1 MKIVNW
7 YRNLKIKNKLLLL
20 LIALILFISI
30 SSVFALQIS
39 YKIYDEQL
47 INQSSVIL
55 KLYSTNIES
64 ELRKMEALTFSI
76 LSDPKVQS
84 YLKHIYAE
92 ESSYERTMAV
102 SAMTQRLMAEAQA
115 ESYISSMG
123 FIDNDEIA
131 YGVGR
136 QTKLMDDSEKKRLI
150 SAAREHKGGIT
161 WLKSSGEDNIIIA
174 AREIR
179 AIENMESL
187 AVLFIRIDLDNLINR
202 YISMES
208 TYKPNLQIL
217 SNNKIIYDNTDD
229 LQFDI
234 NEFFKNRVRSYYV
247 DNINDE
253 KYLIYYGT
261 STYTDWT
268 YVNILPYDNIFQNI
282 SKMRTT
288 MIVILVLLL
297 MATSFIGT
305 RFANSITRPIIMLS
319 SKMEKVRDGNFDL
332 SPSDSNNIYHN
343 DEIGQLNHDFNV
355 MINRINSLINENYV
369 KQLLIKETELK
380 ALQSQINPHFLYNT
394 LASINGLAKMNG
406 QQKISA
412 MVKSLSNLLRGAIR
426 NKEIVITIREEIN
439 LLKDYITIQKIRYG
453 ERLDFS
459 MEADEEILDC
469 SILKLTLQP
478 IVENSIT
485 HGLENL
491 TGPCKISVT
500 AKRIQDLIRIEV
512 TDNGP
517 GISEDILTKLRNME
531 IESKGFGIG
540 LSNID
545 KRTKLIFGE
554 KYGLVFESELRKETT
569 VGIEL
574 PVVENMRVSPD
585 TISL

>member
-1 MKIVNW
+1 
-7 YRNLKIKNKLLLL
+7 
-20 LIALILFISI
+20 
-30 SSVFALQIS
+30 
-39 YKIYDEQL
+39 
-47 INQSSVIL
+47 
-55 KLYSTNIES
+55 
-64 ELRKMEALTFSI
+64 
-76 LSDPKVQS
+76 
-84 YLKHIYAE
+84 
-92 ESSYERTMAV
+92 
-102 SAMTQRLMAEAQA
+102 
-115 ESYISSMG
+115 
-123 FIDNDEIA
+123 
-131 YGVGR
+131 
-136 QTKLMDDSEKKRLI
+136 
-150 SAAREHKGGIT
+150 
-161 WLKSSGEDNIIIA
+161 
-174 AREIR
+174 
-179 AIENMESL
+179 
-187 AVLFIRIDLDNLINR
+187 
-202 YISMES
+202 
-208 TYKPNLQIL
+208 
-217 SNNKIIYDNTDD
+217 
-229 LQFDI
+229 
-234 NEFFKNRVRSYYV
+234 
-247 DNINDE
+247 
-253 KYLIYYGT
+253 
-261 STYTDWT
+261 
-268 YVNILPYDNIFQNI
+268 
-282 SKMRTT
+282 
-288 MIVILVLLL
+288 
-297 MATSFIGT
+297 
-305 RFANSITRPIIMLS
+305 
-319 SKMEKVRDGNFDL
+319 
-332 SPSDSNNIYHN
+332 
-343 DEIGQLNHDFNV
+343 
-355 MINRINSLINENYV
+355 
-369 KQLLIKETELK
+369 
-380 ALQSQINPHFLYNT
+380 
-394 LASINGLAKMNG
+394 MNG

-554 KYGLVFESELRKETT
+554 KYGLVFESELRKGTT